1 MYREHSPPAALSAA
15 VECFWTN
22 STPEVGPA
30 EHRVMPDGAI
40 DIVFAYEG
48 DEVVSANVVGAMTT
62 ALVVP
67 ALTTRYAGVRFLPG
81 AAAAVLGIP
90 ACEVTDQQVPVTDL
104 WPRIN
109 IDDLRGPM
117 ALLRGRGWLG
127 GGAPPRDVAAAVA
140 AIRQSRG
147 KLKVSGLGPLL
158 GVSRQQ
164 LARRFAETVGVAP
177 KVFARIVRLQAV
189 MRRAQRGAPDWSAL
203 AHGLGYADQA
213 HLVNEF
219 HALTGVTPTAWFHT
233 WFQTYKTT
241 TPPSA

>member
-1 MYREHSPPAALSAA
+1 MYREHFPPPQLADA

-22 STPEVGPA
+22 NTPEVGPA

-40 DIVFAYEG
+40 DIVFGYEG

-81 AAAAVLGIP
+81 AAAEVLGIA
-90 ACEVTDQQVPVTDL
+90 ACDVTDRQVPVTDL
-104 WPRIN
+104 WPRVN
-109 IDDLRGPM
+109 VHDLRDPM
-117 ALLRGRGWLG
+117 ALLRARGWV

-147 KLKVSGLGPLL
+147 TLKLSGLGPSL

-177 KVFARIVRLQAV
+177 KVFSRIVRLQTV
-189 MRRAQRGAPDWSAL
+189 MRRAGRGAPDWSAL

-213 HLVNEF
+213 HLINDF
-219 HALTGVTPTAWFHT
+219 RALTGISPTV
-233 WFQTYKTT
+233 WFQNYKIGEAGT
-241 TPPSA
+241 A